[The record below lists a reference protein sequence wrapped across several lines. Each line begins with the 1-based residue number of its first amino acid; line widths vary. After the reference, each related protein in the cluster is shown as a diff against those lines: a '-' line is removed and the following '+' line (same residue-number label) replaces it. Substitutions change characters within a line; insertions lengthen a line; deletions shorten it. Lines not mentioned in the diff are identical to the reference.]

1 LYGLDAISD
10 NNGWYIAAAGIGIVF
25 AGLIVLSLVIAQL
38 HRLVALIDSV
48 TRKPAV
54 IPEAKPDIR
63 IPPADPYDI
72 DNTVKVYSSL
82 VEELSPEFQLSELYA
97 LAKEYHLPHPHLSIR
112 CLLETGKLQPLGDGV
127 FVFIP

>member
-38 HRLVALIDSV
+38 HKLVALIDTL
-48 TRKPAV
+48 TRKSTVVSEP
-54 IPEAKPDIR
+54 KLDIR
-63 IPPADPYDI
+63 VPPSDPYDI
-72 DNTVKVYSSL
+72 DNNVNVYSPL
-82 VEELSPEFQLSELYA
+82 IRELSPEFQLSDLYA

-112 CLLETGKLQPLGDGV
+112 CLLEAGKLQPLGDGV
-127 FVFIP
+127 FIFVP